1 MKKLL
6 LLALLAASGANA
18 HLPCPEPHL
27 QVFHQQRQL
36 SLASSPFVPTITLK
50 LAKAASCPEPLT
62 YQFKTA
68 DLILVRDK
76 RPLLPTLTVTTS
88 AVDLTAFQHVYQP
101 GDKIYIEL
109 HEVTLTSPTGEPTA
123 HRSKVS
129 DALAYTWTLQ

>member
-6 LLALLAASGANA
+6 LLALLAAPGANA
-18 HLPCPEPHL
+18 QLTCPGPQL
-27 QVFHQQRQL
+27 QVFHQQRQV
-36 SLASSPFVPTITLK
+36 SLTSSPFVSAITLT
-50 LAKAASCPEPLT
+50 LAKAASCQEPRT
-62 YQFKTA
+62 YQFKAA

-88 AVDLTAFQHVYQP
+88 SVDLTAFKQVYRP

-123 HRSKVS
+123 YPVKGNNS
-129 DALAYTWTLQ
+129 LAYTWTLQ